1 MIRRELVVLSL
12 GLTVAFTA
20 CHKKAPPVTQPTPST
35 DVAPPPPPPAVMTN
49 TEAPPPPAATD
60 NGSAEDRMSA
70 RVATMSDRVH
80 FEYNKSDIMPDD
92 QARLDAKAALMKQFA
107 DVHIR
112 ITGNCDE
119 RGSDQY
125 NIALGMRRAT
135 AAKDYL
141 VRAGIDASR
150 IEVASLGREVPIDPA
165 HTDAA
170 WALNRRDEFAIIAGS
185 QSLRSE

>member
-20 CHKKAPPVTQPTPST
+20 CHKKAPPVTQPTPSN
-35 DVAPPPPPPAVMTN
+35 DVAPPPPPPAMTTS
-49 TEAPPPPAATD
+49 TEAPPPAATD
-60 NGSAEDRMSA
+60 NGSAEDRMAS
-70 RVATMSDRVH
+70 RVASMSDRIH
-80 FEYNKSDIMPDD
+80 FEYNLSDIMPDD
-92 QARLDAKAALMKQFA
+92 QARLDAKAALMKQFPEL
-107 DVHIR
+107 HIR

-141 VRAGIDASR
+141 VRAGIDPSR
-150 IEVASLGREVPIDPA
+150 VDVASLGREVPIDPA

-185 QSLRSE
+185 QSLRTE

>member
-20 CHKKAPPVTQPTPST
+20 CHKKAPPVTQPTPSN
-35 DVAPPPPPPAVMTN
+35 DVAPPPPPPAATA
-49 TEAPPPPAATD
+49 TTAPPPPPSTMD
-60 NGSAEDRMSA
+60 NGSADERMAS
-70 RVATMSDRVH
+70 RVASMSDRIH
-80 FEYNKSDIMPDD
+80 FEYNLADIMPDD
-92 QARLDAKAALMKQFA
+92 QGKLDAKAALLKQFPEL
-107 DVHIR
+107 HIR

-141 VRAGIDASR
+141 VRAGIDPSR